1 MKTFEEYIVS
11 IAESEEI
18 EEMSN
23 ARITQAYDRAVKKYG
38 KSAAIKFSNL
48 TDFKASKIYSDND
61 LVICA
66 SPQNLNRDIASIYI
80 LKDKDWHTI
89 RIFRKF
95 GKRIKMKFI
104 DGFENVDNA
113 EFLESLPQK
122 AQEEITNSL
131 NRFFETDFTFEQLV
145 AISKN

>member
-1 MKTFEEYIVS
+1 MKTFEEYVVS

-38 KSAAIKFSNL
+38 KNAAMKFSNL
-48 TDFKASKIYSDND
+48 TDFRASKIYSDND
-61 LVICA
+61 ILICA
-66 SPQNLNRDIASIYI
+66 SPQNLNKDIASIYI

-95 GKRIKMKFI
+95 GRRIKMKFI
-104 DGFENVDNA
+104 DEFENVDNA
-113 EFLESLPQK
+113 KFLEALPQK
-122 AQEEITNSL
+122 AQESITDAINK
-131 NRFFETDFTFEQLV
+131 FFEIDLTFEQLV